1 MRRDRR
7 WALWPLAV
15 LLGTALTLAPALG
28 AHAYAVEGDVAGGST
43 GVVEPGDPAGAPLDA
58 ETLVAALDAGGEV
71 TLTADVTLEGR
82 VDVTEDVTLDLN
94 GFTLTGVLRA
104 KGASLTVLDSSEG
117 QTGSMV
123 DPAGEFPLVRGDGA
137 TVLVM
142 GGTFHVEPPEGFVPD
157 GHEAIEKDGVWLVT
171 TAAEPEPVH
180 AHDLVAHE
188 EAPATCTTPGTKA
201 YWECA
206 GCGKLFA
213 DASATTELLRD
224 ELAIAPTG
232 HTLASVQEVASTCV
246 APGTA
251 AHWRCEACGEL
262 FGDDKA
268 EQAVSAGDLALPLA
282 AHDLEYVPEVP
293 STCVQSGTAGHWH
306 CSVCGGRFADEGA
319 AQAVT
324 LDELALPIGGHALA
338 AVEETPATCTKPGT
352 AAHWACTLCGKLFAD
367 EAGGVEA
374 TTESLATDLAPH
386 ALAEVGGTPATCTE
400 PGVRDHWK
408 CSVCG
413 KLFSDEAGTT
423 EVTAEQLGTDLA
435 PHALTAVAEVPATC
449 VETGTAAHW
458 RCTSCGGLFKD
469 GRGTQLVS
477 ADDLVIPLAAH
488 RLTAHAPKAATCTEP
503 GSLAHWTCE
512 VCGKTFLDD
521 RTLDPTG
528 DVVVPATGHEAVHHE
543 RVAPTTKAEG
553 RAEYW
558 ECSTCGKL
566 FSDEGMTKETTK
578 DALALARLRI
588 FTVTFD
594 DCLKGTENVA
604 YEVTEGRATPR
615 PKDPSLKGWKFE
627 GWYAYDGGWAREAY
641 DFDAAVTEDLT
652 LYAKWSELPD
662 AEAAGEKDAAPTVPE
677 TGDDLNTAAPVAVA
691 LTGVAALAGT
701 VIARRRARR

>member
-7 WALWPLAV
+7 WAPWPLAV

-43 GVVEPGDPAGAPLDA
+43 GVVEPGDPAGSPLDA
-58 ETLVAALDAGGEV
+58 ETLAAALDAGGEV
-71 TLTADVTLEGR
+71 TLTASVTLEER

-94 GFTLTGVLRA
+94 GFTLT
-104 KGASLTVLDSSEG
+104 
-117 QTGSMV
+117 
-123 DPAGEFPLVRGDGA
+123 PLVKGDGA

-142 GGTFHVEPPEGFVPD
+142 GGTFHVEPPEGFVPE

-171 TAAEPEPVH
+171 AAAEPVH
-180 AHDLVAHE
+180 AHDLIAHE
-188 EAPATCTTPGTKA
+188 EAPATCTTSGTMA

-206 GCGKLFA
+206 GCGRLFA
-213 DASATTELLRD
+213 DASATTELLPD
-224 ELAIAPTG
+224 ELEIAPTG
-232 HTLASVQEVASTCV
+232 HTLVSVQEVPSTCA

-251 AHWRCEACGEL
+251 AHWRCEACGAL

-268 EQAVSAGDLALPLA
+268 EQAMSAGDLALPLA

-293 STCVQSGTAGHWH
+293 STCVQAGTAEHWR
-306 CSVCGGRFADEGA
+306 CSVCGERFADEGA

-352 AAHWACTLCGKLFAD
+352 AAHWACTLCGKLFSD
-367 EAGGVEA
+367 EAGSVEA
-374 TTESLATDLAPH
+374 TAESLATDLAPH

-423 EVTAEQLGTDLA
+423 EVTTGQLGTDLA

-469 GRGTQLVS
+469 EKGAQPVS

-488 RLTAHAPKAATCTEP
+488 KLTAHAPKAATCTEP

-521 RTLDPTG
+521 RTLDPAG
-528 DVVVPATGHEAVHHE
+528 DVVVPAAGHEAVHHE
-543 RVAPTTKAEG
+543 RIAPTTKAEG

-578 DALALARLRI
+578 DALALAKLRV

-677 TGDDLNTAAPVAVA
+677 TGDDLNTTAPVVVA
-691 LTGVAALAGT
+691 LVGVAALAGT

>member
-7 WALWPLAV
+7 WAAWPLAV

-28 AHAYAVEGDVAGGST
+28 AHAYAVEGDATGGST
-43 GVVEPGDPAGAPLDA
+43 GVVEQGDPAGTPLDA
-58 ETLVAALDAGGEV
+58 EALAAAIDAGGEV
-71 TLTADVTLEGR
+71 TLTTDVTLGDLL
-82 VDVTEDVTLDLN
+82 DVTKDVTLDLN
-94 GFTLTGVLRA
+94 GFTLTGALRA
-104 KGASLTVLDSSEG
+104 KGADLTVIDSSEG
-117 QTGSMV
+117 RTGSMV
-123 DPAGEFPLVRGDGA
+123 DPAGEFPLVKGDGA
-137 TVLVM
+137 MVVVL
-142 GGTFHVEPPEGFVPD
+142 GGTFHVEPPEGFVPE
-157 GHEAIEKDGVWLVT
+157 GHEVIEKDGVWLVC
-171 TAAEPEPVH
+171 AVSEP
-180 AHDLVAHE
+180 AHTHELVAHE
-188 EAPATCTTPGTKA
+188 ETPATCATSGTRA
-201 YWECA
+201 YWECL
-206 GCGKLFA
+206 GCGGIFA
-213 DASATTELLRD
+213 DAAATTEVSRD
-224 ELAIAPTG
+224 ELGIAPAG
-232 HTLASVQEVASTCV
+232 HDLVPVQEVPSTCA

-251 AHWRCEACGEL
+251 AHWICEGCGTL

-268 EQAVSAGDLALPLA
+268 ELAVAADELALPLA

-293 STCVQSGTAGHWH
+293 STCVQPGTAEHWR
-306 CSVCGGRFADEGA
+306 CSVCGERFADESG
-319 AQAVT
+319 AQAVK
-324 LDELALPIGGHALA
+324 LDELELPLGAHALE
-338 AVEETPATCTKPGT
+338 AVEEVPASCTEPGT
-352 AAHWACTLCGKLFAD
+352 AAHWACPLCGKLFAD
-367 EAGGVEA
+367 EAGSAEVTA
-374 TTESLATDLAPH
+374 ESLATALAPH
-386 ALAEVGGTPATCTE
+386 SLAKVVGTPATCTE
-400 PGVRDHWK
+400 RGVSDHWK
-408 CSVCG
+408 CTVCG
-413 KLFSDEAGTT
+413 ALFSDETGTT
-423 EVTAEQLGTDLA
+423 EVTTEQLRTALA

-449 VETGTAAHW
+449 EETGVAAHW
-458 RCTSCGGLFKD
+458 RCSSCGGLFKD
-469 GRGTQLVS
+469 EEGAQAVT

-488 RLTAHAPKAATCTEP
+488 KLTAHAPKAATCTEP

-521 RTLDPTG
+521 RTLDPAG
-528 DVVVPATGHEAVHHE
+528 DVVVPAAGHEAVHHE
-543 RVAPTTKAEG
+543 RIAPTTKAEG

-578 DALALARLRI
+578 DALALAKLRV

-677 TGDDLNTAAPVAVA
+677 TGDDLNTTAPVVVA
-691 LTGVAALAGT
+691 LVGVAALAGT